1 MASLLFF
8 EEKMGFQLKRQLL
21 TLRNYLNASFYSLF
35 SKKLPE
41 NKQKKEVV
49 LFFFFDFNLHQ
60 FEEEKIIFLF
70 FFLSKKLALFA
81 LKTLKKKNNEVVWQR
96 KKMPISTNSSLQSL
110 SVFALFFTSNRCGSF
125 SWHLTS
131 CPQLAL
137 ASTPPWRLEQLKKNF
152 CWLDSVS
159 LFEFFSASKGN
170 FF

>member
-81 LKTLKKKNNEVVWQR
+81 LKTLKKKTMRLFDKE
-96 KKMPISTNSSLQSL
+96 KKCQYLPILPFRVCLFLLCFLLQTAVAAFL
-110 SVFALFFTSNRCGSF
+110 DTLHHVLNLL
-125 SWHLTS
+125 WLQHLHG
-131 CPQLAL
+131 A
-137 ASTPPWRLEQLKKNF
+137 
-152 CWLDSVS
+152 
-159 LFEFFSASKGN
+159 
-170 FF
+170 